1 MHVERRQL
9 SGARE
14 WIDDAPRVS
23 GAVVAELRA
32 WAGAEDA
39 AESEHTSVRSENLD
53 SALRASTSAL
63 RASKKY
69 HDRRPSRVSAAVLAE
84 LRAWAGAEDA
94 AESERKSVR
103 SENLDSALLALRA
116 SKKYHTAARSRTPEA
131 SGAAH
136 QTGSTWRRAMQRGAE
151 RVSQRYNAQ
160 VQRHVGEVGT
170 PATCRRDRPVRRE
183 LHWKRGSSREEDGSC
198 REGQRQRQQRFSVT
212 VGRWP

>member
-1 MHVERRQL
+1 MTRRPVQQMHVERRQL

-39 AESEHTSVRSENLD
+39 V
-53 SALRASTSAL
+53 
-63 RASKKY
+63 
-69 HDRRPSRVSAAVLAE
+69 
-84 LRAWAGAEDA
+84 
-94 AESERKSVR
+94 ESERKSVR

-160 VQRHVGEVGT
+160 VQRHVGERGT
-170 PATCRRDRPVRRE
+170 RAGDMSAR
-183 LHWKRGSSREEDGSC
+183 
-198 REGQRQRQQRFSVT
+198 
-212 VGRWP
+212 

>member
-94 AESERKSVR
+94 VESERKSVR

-131 SGAAH
+131 SGAVGAPLLEEVPYRGEVSD
-136 QTGSTWRRAMQRGAE
+136 TGGVRRGA
-151 RVSQRYNAQ
+151 
-160 VQRHVGEVGT
+160 
-170 PATCRRDRPVRRE
+170 P
-183 LHWKRGSSREEDGSC
+183 DGINLEAGDAARC
-198 REGQRQRQQRFSVT
+198 
-212 VGRWP
+212 

>member
-94 AESERKSVR
+94 VESERKSVR
-103 SENLDSALLALRA
+103 SENLDSALRA
-116 SKKYHTAARSRTPEA
+116 STS
-131 SGAAH
+131 
-136 QTGSTWRRAMQRGAE
+136 TGSTWRRAMQRGAE

>member
-94 AESERKSVR
+94 VESERKSVR

-170 PATCRRDRPVRRE
+170 PATCRRDRPDRAAGASLE
-183 LHWKRGSSREEDGSC
+183 AGE
-198 REGQRQRQQRFSVT
+198 
-212 VGRWP
+212 

>member
-94 AESERKSVR
+94 VESERKSVR
-103 SENLDSALLALRA
+103 SENLDSALSALRA
-116 SKKYHTAARSRTPEA
+116 SKKYHGRRRECDTAARSRTPEA

-170 PATCRRDRPVRRE
+170 PATCRRDRPDRAAGASLE
-183 LHWKRGSSREEDGSC
+183 AGE
-198 REGQRQRQQRFSVT
+198 
-212 VGRWP
+212 